1 MRVHSSNKGRQ
12 FSFQLNRLAVIS
24 SRLSSFST
32 SNLSSKVTNFA
43 AIFLPSRRDVRLL
56 PSIASCVCTSK
67 LLSWRRGIQIF
78 RYRILNLTVS
88 VYCRKNKCPVPM
100 GTKSKKK
107 QQLAISRQFHLI
119 ESQCNIMLCARLLE
133 KKNTRTLDNFKVTS
147 YHHLL
152 SLAKLKIFFAS
163 PLWRLMSFCSIPFL
177 FYLTV

>member
-32 SNLSSKVTNFA
+32 SNLSSKFRNFA
-43 AIFLPSRRDVRLL
+43 AIFPPSRRDVRLL
-56 PSIASCVCTSK
+56 RIASCVRTSK

-107 QQLAISRQFHLI
+107 QRLAISRQFHLI
-119 ESQCNIMLCARLLE
+119 EPQCNIMLCARLLE
-133 KKNTRTLDNFKVTS
+133 K
-147 YHHLL
+147 
-152 SLAKLKIFFAS
+152 
-163 PLWRLMSFCSIPFL
+163 
-177 FYLTV
+177 